1 MDVPVRSF
9 SVLMENVS
17 HRPLCV
23 TMMMTV
29 ETGVM
34 KTLAVCGFFFPLS
47 LNSLMRVSYSAQK
60 KTKIKL
66 LGHVTITSLLDVHV
80 SCLIGSSPSVNFLL
94 IPFFMV

>member
-1 MDVPVRSF
+1 MCDHDDDCGDRSD
-9 SVLMENVS
+9 ENSCSMWV
-17 HRPLCV
+17 
-23 TMMMTV
+23 
-29 ETGVM
+29 
-34 KTLAVCGFFFPLS
+34 FFPLS

-80 SCLIGSSPSVNFLL
+80 SCLIGSSLSVNFLL